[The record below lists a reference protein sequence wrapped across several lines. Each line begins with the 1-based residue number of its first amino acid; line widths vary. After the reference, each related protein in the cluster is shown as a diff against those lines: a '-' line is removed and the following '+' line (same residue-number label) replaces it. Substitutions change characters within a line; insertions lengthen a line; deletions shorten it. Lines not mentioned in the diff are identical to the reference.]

1 MASIANDLSTAVDI
15 EVANGDRARARVR
28 DAGPSEAELLLRIDE
43 SGAAVGATTSG
54 YLQFITYSTLVDI
67 AARADSVIRLLHRP
81 GHFVVEGLPLARV
94 WPAEAAPDVSR
105 ALERS
110 HATGAH
116 RTLSQDLTFAIDQLV
131 EIAIR
136 ALSPAVNDTFTALT
150 CIDWLG
156 DGLCKISSRWNPRR
170 SHRDGQGYVRVITAE
185 ASYARLVDRSFD
197 KIRQAG
203 RGMPAVLIR
212 QLDALGRITE
222 YTTTPEQRAVLMHQ
236 AVMIL
241 RASDESV
248 PEPDDRADVK
258 RRFEALLEAIAR
270 RESRSGLRPL
280 EAGSHPGRDAGRSSG

>member
-1 MASIANDLSTAVDI
+1 
-15 EVANGDRARARVR
+15 
-28 DAGPSEAELLLRIDE
+28 
-43 SGAAVGATTSG
+43 
-54 YLQFITYSTLVDI
+54 
-67 AARADSVIRLLHRP
+67 
-81 GHFVVEGLPLARV
+81 
-94 WPAEAAPDVSR
+94 
-105 ALERS
+105 
-110 HATGAH
+110 
-116 RTLSQDLTFAIDQLV
+116 
-131 EIAIR
+131 
-136 ALSPAVNDTFTALT
+136 
-150 CIDWLG
+150 
-156 DGLCKISSRWNPRR
+156 
-170 SHRDGQGYVRVITAE
+170 VRVITAE

-212 QLDALGRITE
+212 QLDALGRIAE

-280 EAGSHPGRDAGRSSG
+280 ESGSHPGRDAGRSSG